1 MTFGVISFR
10 FVEAGLVPLAAVP
23 LVYAG
28 AMAVEAVAALATGD
42 LFDRHGGRVLLGVPL
57 VAAPVPPLVFA
68 PNLWPVLAGMGG
80 FRTGVRYA
88 WILNGASGVL
98 LGLAV
103 TFFSSMEF
111 EIVDCVR

>member
-1 MTFGVISFR
+1 VVRVAVEVAIRARAARISFR

-57 VAAPVPPLVFA
+57 VAAPVPPL
-68 PNLWPVLAGMGG
+68 
-80 FRTGVRYA
+80 
-88 WILNGASGVL
+88 
-98 LGLAV
+98 
-103 TFFSSMEF
+103 
-111 EIVDCVR
+111 